1 MGVACVIDESLTEF
15 PVTNEKE
22 FYEYVKCSE
31 ANAQCILFTDFNFN
45 FNTHVAKH
53 IWHSLFCQI

>member
-22 FYEYVKCSE
+22 VYEYVKCSE
-31 ANAQCILFTDFNFN
+31 ANAQCILFTDFNF
-45 FNTHVAKH
+45 FTPM
-53 IWHSLFCQI
+53 